1 MNSNMTPNIFIKAS
15 LAALPLLLTG
25 CYQDIDLDKYKEQNG
40 EHLLTINSIINP
52 DSTISVAA
60 TRTYFFQDVHNE
72 RSYVKGLDIDIS
84 VNEEPRGRMEYD
96 PVSQLYVSD
105 VKPGERDEVR
115 IHTAYGDSVV
125 YASDIVPEKVRIE
138 SVTVSRQ
145 GPLSIY
151 TDRDYI
157 FTYNITFTD
166 PVGTDNFYF
175 LQYDTTDWH
184 HGLMMGERDF
194 TYEYVFQQLARHINA
209 NVPGWEPYSP
219 YGLPFSDYGIEGKT
233 HTLVVKEIVQGGSGR
248 DLTKY
253 TEMNRRFKLFSI
265 SGDYYDYLLSVLY
278 NDSDSEGL
286 HGGMI
291 DLAITEPIKYFSNI
305 NGGVGIFA
313 AYSLDETDLDVM
325 SITGCFPK

>member
-1 MNSNMTPNIFIKAS
+1 MKPNILIKT
-15 LAALPLLLTG
+15 LTAALPVLLTG
-25 CYQDIDLDKYKEQNG
+25 CYQDIDLDKYKENNG

-52 DSTISVAA
+52 DSTITVAA

-72 RSYVKGLDIDIS
+72 RSYVKGLDIDIY
-84 VNEEPRGRMEYD
+84 VNGENNGKMVYNP
-96 PVSQLYVSD
+96 STQLYVSD
-105 VKPGERDEVR
+105 IKPGERDEVSLR
-115 IHTAYGDSVV
+115 TDYGDLTVT
-125 YASDIVPEKVRIE
+125 ASDIVPEKVSIE

-145 GPLSIY
+145 GPLAIY

-166 PVGTDNFYF
+166 PVGKDNFYF
-175 LQYDTTDWH
+175 LQYDTTDWL

-209 NVPGWEPYSP
+209 NVPGWVPYSP
-219 YGLPFSDYGIEGKT
+219 DGLPFSDYGIEGKT
-233 HTLVVKEIVQGGSGR
+233 HTLIVKEIVQGGSGR
-248 DLTKY
+248 DLSKV

-265 SGDYYDYLLSVLY
+265 SKDYYEYLLSVIY

-291 DLAITEPIKYFSNI
+291 DLGVTEPIKYFSNI
-305 NGGVGIFA
+305 DCGVGIFA
-313 AYSLDETDLDVM
+313 AYSLDSTDVDVM
-325 SITGCFPK
+325 SIVGRFPK